1 MRKMENQRKKLIIGL
16 TGNIAAGKSAVSS
29 LLKQLGAW
37 IVDADLLARQVVVK
51 GSPALEEIVTAF
63 GPEMLHDDGTLNRKA
78 LGDLVFGDEDQL
90 IILNRIT
97 HSRIRRL
104 IRDQID
110 TFRLQDE
117 KQVLVIEA
125 ALVYE
130 TGLDKLVDQV
140 WFVDTTQELQVERL
154 MTRNGFTS
162 QEALQRIHAQEPP
175 EMKRRRAHVVIT
187 NTADLAAL
195 HIQVRNA
202 FETALSQD

>member
-1 MRKMENQRKKLIIGL
+1 MENQHKKLIIGL
-16 TGNIAAGKSAVSS
+16 TGNIAAGKSAVSA
-29 LLKQLGAW
+29 LLEQLGAW
-37 IVDADLLARQVVVK
+37 IVDADQLARQVVVK
-51 GSPALEEIVTAF
+51 GSPALAEIVTAF

-97 HSRIRRL
+97 HPRIRRL
-104 IRDQID
+104 IQDKID
-110 TFRLQDE
+110 DFCLQDE

-140 WFVDTTQELQVERL
+140 WFVDTTQDIQVERL
-154 MTRNGFTS
+154 MTRNGFTR
-162 QEALQRIHAQEPP
+162 QEALQRIRAQEPA
-175 EMKRRRAHVVIT
+175 EMKRRRAHVVLT

-195 HIQVRNA
+195 HIQVQKA
-202 FETALSQD
+202 YETALSQE